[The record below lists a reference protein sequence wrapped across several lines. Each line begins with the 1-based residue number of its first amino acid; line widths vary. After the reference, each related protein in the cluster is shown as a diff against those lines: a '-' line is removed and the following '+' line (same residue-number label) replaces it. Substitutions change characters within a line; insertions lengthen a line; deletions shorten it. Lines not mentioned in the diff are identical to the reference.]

1 MKRALV
7 VAFHFAPENTSGTHR
22 SLHFARRLVDEG
34 IEVTVLSRS
43 LASLSEI
50 DPTLDEVFPW
60 PDRIVRVAE
69 QPTRLDRVVAA
80 SRRVLGRDGAVRATS
95 SGRPGTKTGPAA
107 RRSPGPDSAK
117 RFRDRR
123 FGAARSFLDW
133 SLRFPD
139 VHKGWYGPAVS
150 AGTSI
155 IRRDSFDL
163 VFASGPPWTGLRVGA
178 RLSREGGIPFIA
190 DYRDPW
196 TRRTGRTWD
205 VGGRLFDQLAAGIEG
220 GVIRTAALTTTNSPG
235 ISDAI
240 RAGYPNL
247 DGVDV
252 VTILNGSDARRR
264 TADCPF
270 QGSTGLVARHF
281 GSLYAGRRISPLLAA
296 MAERSREGSAWR
308 AEQYGPAPAAAD
320 IEGLDPAIASMLT
333 VRAPVE
339 FHRAVDRMHEPAVLV
354 MIQPAILSRQVPTK
368 LYDYLCSGNPVL
380 VLATERSAAWQVAR
394 RFERAF
400 RADPDDAAA
409 ISRTLAAVEDLHRSG
424 DLRQVATGDDTA
436 VLSKQAIGTEFIEVA
451 SRVAGQATRP

>member
-1 MKRALV
+1 LKRALV

-43 LASLSEI
+43 LAALSEI
-50 DPTLDEVFPW
+50 DPTLDAVFPW

-69 QPTRLDRVVAA
+69 QATRLDRAVATARKVLRRDVAGPAA
-80 SRRVLGRDGAVRATS
+80 SAGQAT
-95 SGRPGTKTGPAA
+95 TEAGPPA
-107 RRSPGPDSAK
+107 RRSPGPDSVG

-139 VHKGWYGPAVS
+139 VHKGWYAPAVR
-150 AGTSI
+150 AGRSI
-155 IRRDSFDL
+155 IRRDPFDL

-196 TRRTGRTWD
+196 TRRTGRAWD
-205 VGGRLFDQLAAGIEG
+205 VGGKLFDQLAAGIERN
-220 GVIRTAALTTTNSPG
+220 VIRTAALTTTNSPG

-240 RAGYPNL
+240 RGGYPYL
-247 DGVDV
+247 GDVDV

-264 TADCPF
+264 TTDRPF
-270 QGSTGLVARHF
+270 PGSAGLVARHF

-320 IEGLDPAIASMLT
+320 LEGLDPAIAAMLT

-339 FHRAVDRMHEPAVLV
+339 FHRAVERMHEPALLV

-380 VLATERSAAWQVAR
+380 VLATDGSAAWQVAR

-400 RADPDDAAA
+400 RADPDDREA
-409 ISRTLAAVEDLHRSG
+409 ISRILASLEDMHRSG
-424 DLRQVATGDDTA
+424 RLRQVATEDDTA
-436 VLSKQAIGTEFIEVA
+436 ALNKQAIGTEFIGIA
-451 SRVAGQATRP
+451 SRVAGRAMRP

>member
-34 IEVTVLSRS
+34 VEVTVLSRS
-43 LASLSEI
+43 LASLSGI
-50 DPTLDEVFPW
+50 DPTLEEVFPW

-69 QPTRLDRVVAA
+69 QPTRLDRAVAA
-80 SRRVLGRDGAVRATS
+80 ARMILGGDEAGRATS
-95 SGRPGTKTGPAA
+95 SGRPGPKTGAAA
-107 RRSPGPDSAK
+107 RRSPGPDSA
-117 RFRDRR
+117 RRVRDRR
-123 FGAARSFLDW
+123 FGTARSFLDW

-139 VHKGWYGPAVS
+139 VHKGWYGPAVR
-150 AGTSI
+150 AGTDI

-196 TRRTGRTWD
+196 TRRTGRTWE
-205 VGGRLFDQLAAGIEG
+205 VGGKLFDKLAAGIEG
-220 GVIRTAALTTTNSPG
+220 RVIRTAALTTSNSPG

-240 RAGYPNL
+240 RDGYPFL
-247 DGVDV
+247 ADGEV

-264 TADCPF
+264 TTDRPF
-270 QGSTGLVARHF
+270 PGSAGLVARHF

-296 MAERSREGSAWR
+296 MAERSRENSAWR

-320 IEGLDPAIASMLT
+320 IEGLDPRIAAMLT

-339 FHRAVDRMHEPAVLV
+339 FHRAVERMHEPAVLV

-380 VLATERSAAWQVAR
+380 VLATEGSAAWQVAR

-400 RADPDDAAA
+400 RADPDDAAG
-409 ISRTLAAVEDLHRSG
+409 ISRILAALEEMNRSG
-424 DLRQVATGDDTA
+424 SLRQVATGDDTA
-436 VLSKQAIGTEFIEVA
+436 ALSKQAIGAEFIEVA
-451 SRVAGQATRP
+451 SRVAGRATRP